1 MFRIFKKIGDVTFRE
16 QVDSDESAAVTL
28 FTCGLREESG
38 SFFALA
44 HTAASKLR
52 PDLIL
57 VSATQQY
64 EENSLTGFC
73 LTEKQNFPVRI
84 KHVPQR

>member
-38 SFFALA
+38 SFL
-44 HTAASKLR
+44 L
-52 PDLIL
+52 
-57 VSATQQY
+57 
-64 EENSLTGFC
+64 
-73 LTEKQNFPVRI
+73 
-84 KHVPQR
+84 